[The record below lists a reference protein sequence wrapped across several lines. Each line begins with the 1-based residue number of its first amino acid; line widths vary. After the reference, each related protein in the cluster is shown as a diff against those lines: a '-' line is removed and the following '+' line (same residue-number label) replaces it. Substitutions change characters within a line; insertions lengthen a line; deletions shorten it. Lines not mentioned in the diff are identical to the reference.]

1 MKKLISII
9 AILLAVV
16 LFYGCKKDPDHYLR
30 INNQYPESIDN
41 VVVGTAGFGSVK
53 TGTLTVYKHINEG
66 VSSLSGTTSSGAT
79 VSGIVSISGDGTH
92 RWTMT
97 ILPTGAVTIAED
109 K

>member
-9 AILLAVV
+9 AILLAGI
-16 LFYGCKKDPDHYLR
+16 LFYGCKKDPDHYIR

-41 VVVGTAGFGSVK
+41 VIVGTAAFGSVK
-53 TGTLTVYKHINEG
+53 SGTITVYKHINDG
-66 VSSLSGTTSSGAT
+66 VSSLSGTTTSGTT

-92 RWTMT
+92 RWTLT
-97 ILPTGAVTIAED
+97 IFSTGGVTIAED